1 MKNHLKKLIEAEDKK
16 NPYTDEQLAKIL
28 NLRRDAVTV
37 LRSELNIP
45 DSRERRKPYLV
56 NEIKEVILQN
66 PDISNRQLTRAIK
79 ERGFDVSQY
88 LISQMAKEIKGDNN
102 VEPLEEL
109 SQEPNINIQNVPRI
123 PEELSAFNRIIGFD
137 KSLKPQI
144 QQAKAT
150 ILYPPHGL
158 HTLILGPTGVGK
170 SNMAE
175 AMYEFAVETGT
186 LQKEAPFIIFNCAD
200 YAENPQLLLSQLFGH
215 VKGAFTGAVVS
226 KEGLVE
232 KADGG
237 ILFLDEV
244 HRLPPEGQELLY
256 FLMDKGKFRR
266 MGETDTERTAN
277 VLIIA
282 ATTEDIESS
291 IV

>member
-1 MKNHLKKLIEAEDKK
+1 MKGRLKKLIETENKK
-16 NPYTDEQLAKIL
+16 NPYTDEQLAEL
-28 NLRRDAVTV
+28 LDLRRDAVTV
-37 LRSELNIP
+37 LRGELNIP
-45 DSRERRKPYLV
+45 DSRERRKPYL
-56 NEIKEVILQN
+56 IKEIREVMLNN
-66 PDISNRQLTRAIK
+66 PEMSNRQLTRAIK
-79 ERGFDVSQY
+79 ERGFDVSRY
-88 LISQMAKEIKGDNN
+88 LISQMTKDMKEKMVDTTIRKSSN
-102 VEPLEEL
+102 EPLDDIKLETDT
-109 SQEPNINIQNVPRI
+109 NIANLPKHST
-123 PEELSAFNRIIGFD
+123 ELSAFKRIIGFD
-137 KSLKPQI
+137 GSLKPQI
-144 QQAKAT
+144 QQAKAA

-170 SNMAE
+170 SNLAE
-175 AMYEFAVETGT
+175 AMYDYALEIGS
-186 LQKEAPFIIFNCAD
+186 LPDGAPFIIFNCAD

-215 VKGAFTGAVVS
+215 VKGAYTGAATP

-266 MGETDTERTAN
+266 MGETETERTAR

-282 ATTEDIESS
+282 A
-291 IV
+291 

>member
-28 NLRRDAVTV
+28 NLRRDTVTV
-37 LRSELNIP
+37 LRSNLNIP
-45 DSRERRKPYLV
+45 DSRERRKPYLLE
-56 NEIKEVILQN
+56 EIKQIISQN
-66 PDISNRQLTRAIK
+66 PNISTRQLTRSIK
-79 ERGFDVSQY
+79 ESGFDVSRY
-88 LISQMAKEIKGDNN
+88 LISQMAKEIKGKKM
-102 VEPLEEL
+102 EPLGESSHET
-109 SQEPNINIQNVPRI
+109 NTNIQDVPRL
-123 PEELSAFNRIIGFD
+123 PAELSAFNRIIGFD
-137 KSLKPQI
+137 ASLKPQI
-144 QQAKAT
+144 QQAKAA